1 MESLIFKNLSM
12 DREYMGLFGSS
23 DKTEQVVKKIRP
35 TVIKTQ
41 NVAKEIIE
49 IAKRNGVSTG
59 SLDFDI
65 LEVQTYTRT
74 NTDKMESD
82 WEETSKN
89 ELREL
94 DDATEILNQKFE
106 IKQIY
111 EIEIYSKE
119 DNDVFKNFHAAVG
132 ANATK
137 CKVYLSIK
145 AGSEALASPKFED
158 DFSNYIKK
166 SKIRA
171 GILVDI
177 FDEMV
182 PEVVSRVSALAKV
195 DGKISYDK
203 NQTILISDAYEPT
216 PTIND
221 ELILHY
227 DKEGTS
233 AQKSESERVDYSKR
247 GFIHSV
253 LEGDLLMEYIKPKKG
268 KPGRNC
274 RGEYMEPPEPE
285 VKHAPDFTVNDTI
298 EIVDNKDNVLYRAK
312 TSGYISLDGKVY
324 QIKSD
329 MDVGEIS
336 FKTTGSISTG
346 LDSDVSLSVKE
357 NDSQKDAI
365 GSGMEVEVSE
375 IDIKGNVGPNAKVHA
390 KRATIEGQTHKTSE
404 IRANDLTINVH
415 KGVAIGDN
423 IKITR
428 LEHGTVEGKKV
439 EIVQAAGGNIRA
451 KDIEIGICA
460 SYVKATASRLIEIQK
475 LQGSENVFT
484 IDPLMQKDKKEGLG
498 ENKQEIDELRT
509 SVEEIKKEIDKYKK
523 MIKDNTESFN
533 EIKKRLMH
541 FKQNGIKMP
550 EAFVTKYKQF
560 TKAQE
565 HLDGIINEYKVKND
579 KLLLLTTKTASFQ
592 DNIIDARII
601 NRDRWIGHNEIIFKL
616 IEPPI
621 ELSFKPPEGSPDKIF
636 AVVETD
642 EGVFEIQAV
651 HQ

>member
-1 MESLIFKNLSM
+1 
-12 DREYMGLFGSS
+12 MGLFGSS
-23 DKTEQVVKKIRP
+23 DKTEQEIKKIRP
-35 TVIKTQ
+35 TVVKTQ

-49 IAKRNGVSTG
+49 TAKRNNVSPS

-74 NTDKMESD
+74 NADKMESD
-82 WEETSKN
+82 WEERSKN
-89 ELREL
+89 ELRGL
-94 DDATEILNQKFE
+94 DDATEILNPKFE
-106 IKQIY
+106 IKQVY

-119 DNDVFKNFHAAVG
+119 DKDVFKNFHAAVG

-145 AGSEALASPKFED
+145 AGSEALSNPKFEE

-166 SKIRA
+166 SKVRA
-171 GILVDI
+171 GILVDM
-177 FDEMV
+177 FDEML
-182 PEVVSRVSALAKV
+182 PEVISRVSALAKV

-227 DKEGTS
+227 DKEHANT
-233 AQKSESERVDYSKR
+233 QKSENERVDYSKR

-390 KRATIEGQTHKTSE
+390 KRATIDGQTHKTCE

-415 KGVAIGDN
+415 KGTAIGDN

-428 LEHGTVEGKKV
+428 LEHGTVEGKRV
-439 EIVQAAGGNIRA
+439 EIVQAIGGNILA
-451 KDIEIGICA
+451 KDIEIGICT

-475 LQGSENVFT
+475 LQGGENVFT
-484 IDPLMQKDKKEGLG
+484 IDPLMQKEKKEGFG
-498 ENKQEIDELRT
+498 ENKHEIDELKA
-509 SVEEIKKEIDKYKK
+509 SVEEIKKEIEKYKK
-523 MIKDNTESFN
+523 MVRDNTDAFN
-533 EIKKRLMH
+533 EVKKRLMH
-541 FKQNGIKMP
+541 YKKNGIKMP

-565 HLDGIINEYKVKND
+565 HLEGIINEYRVKND
-579 KLLLLTTKTASFQ
+579 KLLLLTTKTVSFQ
-592 DNIIDARII
+592 DNIADARVI
-601 NRDRWIGHNEIIFKL
+601 NRDRWVGHNEIIFKL
-616 IEPPI
+616 VEPPI
-621 ELSFKPPEGSPDKIF
+621 ELIFKPQEGSLDKIF

>member
-1 MESLIFKNLSM
+1 MA
-12 DREYMGLFGSS
+12 LFGSS
-23 DKTEQVVKKIRP
+23 TKTEKVPKNIRP
-35 TVIKTQ
+35 TVVKTQ
-41 NVAKEIIE
+41 NIAKELMEVAK
-49 IAKRNGVSTG
+49 KNGVSTN

-65 LEVQTYTRT
+65 LEVQTYTRV
-74 NTDKMESD
+74 NNEKIESD
-82 WEETSKN
+82 WEETSKS
-89 ELREL
+89 ELHQL
-94 DDATEILNQKFE
+94 DDATAILNPKFQ
-106 IKQIY
+106 IKQVY
-111 EIEIYSKE
+111 EIEIYSKD
-119 DNDVFKNFHAAVG
+119 DNNVFKNFHAAVG

-145 AGSEALASPKFED
+145 AGSEAITNPRFEE

-182 PEVVSRVSALAKV
+182 HDVVSRISAQAKV

-227 DKEGTS
+227 DKEHAPS
-233 AQKSESERVDYSKR
+233 DKSENDRVDHAKR

-253 LEGDLLMEYIKPKKG
+253 LEGDLLIEYIKPKKG

-274 RGEYMEPPEPE
+274 RGEFMEPSEPE

-298 EIVDNKDNVLYRAK
+298 EVIDNQDNILYRAK
-312 TSGYISLDGKVY
+312 TSGYISLDAKMY

-336 FKTTGSISTG
+336 FKSTGSISTG
-346 LDSDVSLSVKE
+346 LDSDVCLSVKE

-390 KRATIEGQTHKTSE
+390 KRASIDGQTHKTSE

-415 KGVAIGDN
+415 KGLALGDN
-423 IKITR
+423 IKISR
-428 LEHGTVEGKKV
+428 LENGIVEGKKV
-439 EIVQAAGGNIRA
+439 EIVQAIGGNIRA
-451 KDIEIGICA
+451 KDIEIGICM
-460 SYVKATASRLIEIQK
+460 SHVKATASRLIEIQK
-475 LQGSENVFT
+475 LQGSENIFT
-484 IDPLMQKDKKEGLG
+484 IDPLMQKDREDGLN
-498 ENKQEIDELRT
+498 ENKSEINELRI
-509 SVEEIKKEIDKYKK
+509 SVNEIKKEVDRYIKLV
-523 MIKDNTESFN
+523 KDNTDSFN
-533 EIKKRLMH
+533 EVKKRLMH
-541 FKQNGIKMP
+541 YKKNGIKMP
-550 EAFVTKYKQF
+550 AAFVSKYKQF

-565 HLDGIINEYKVKND
+565 HLEGITNEYKVKND
-579 KLLLLTTKTASFQ
+579 KLLLLSTKTVSFQ
-592 DNIIDARII
+592 DNIFDARII
-601 NRDRWIGHNEIIFKL
+601 NRDRWIGHNELIFRL

-621 ELSFKPPEGSPDKIF
+621 ELVYKPLEGSPNKIF

-642 EGVFEIQAV
+642 EGVFEIRAV
-651 HQ
+651 HE

>member
-1 MESLIFKNLSM
+1 MA
-12 DREYMGLFGSS
+12 LFGSS
-23 DKTEQVVKKIRP
+23 TKTEQVPKNIRP

-41 NVAKEIIE
+41 NVAKELME
-49 IAKRNGVSTG
+49 VAKKNGVSTN

-65 LEVQTYTRT
+65 LEVQTYTRV
-74 NTDKMESD
+74 NNEKIESD
-82 WEETSKN
+82 WEEISKN

-94 DDATEILNQKFE
+94 DDATAILNPKFQ
-106 IKQIY
+106 IKQVY
-111 EIEIYSKE
+111 EIEIYSKD
-119 DNDVFKNFHAAVG
+119 DNDIFKNFHAAVG

-145 AGSEALASPKFED
+145 AGSEAVTNPRFEE

-182 PEVVSRVSALAKV
+182 PDVVSRISAMAKV

-227 DKEGTS
+227 DKEHAPS
-233 AQKSESERVDYSKR
+233 EKSENDRVDHSKR

-253 LEGDLLMEYIKPKKG
+253 LEGDLLIEYIKPKKG

-274 RGEYMEPPEPE
+274 RGEFMEPAEPE
-285 VKHAPDFTVNDTI
+285 IKHAPDFTVNDTI
-298 EIVDNKDNVLYRAK
+298 EVIDNQDNILYRAK
-312 TSGYISLDGKVY
+312 TSGYISFDAKMY

-336 FKTTGSISTG
+336 FKATGSISTG
-346 LDSDVSLSVKE
+346 LDSEVCLSVKE

-375 IDIKGNVGPNAKVHA
+375 IDIKGNVGQNAKVHA
-390 KRATIEGQTHKTSE
+390 KRASIDGQTHKTSE

-415 KGVAIGDN
+415 KGLALGDN
-423 IKITR
+423 IKISR
-428 LEHGTVEGKKV
+428 LENGVVEGKKV
-439 EIVQAAGGNIRA
+439 EIAQAIGGNIRA
-451 KDIEIGICA
+451 KDIEIGICM
-460 SYVKATASRLIEIQK
+460 SHVKATASRLIEIQK
-475 LQGSENVFT
+475 LQGSENIFT
-484 IDPLMQKDKKEGLG
+484 IDPLMQKDKEEGLS
-498 ENKQEIDELRT
+498 ENKNEINELKI
-509 SVEEIKKEIDKYKK
+509 SVNEIKKEVDRYIKLV
-523 MIKDNTESFN
+523 KDNTDSFN
-533 EIKKRLMH
+533 EVKKRLMH
-541 FKQNGIKMP
+541 YKKNGIKMP
-550 EAFVTKYKQF
+550 GAFVSKYKQF

-565 HLDGIINEYKVKND
+565 HLEGIINEYKVKND
-579 KLLLLTTKTASFQ
+579 KLLLLTTKTVSFQ
-592 DNIIDARII
+592 DNIFDARII
-601 NRDRWIGHNEIIFKL
+601 NRDRWVGHNELVFKL

-621 ELSFKPPEGSPDKIF
+621 ELVYKPLEGSPHKVF

-642 EGVFEIQAV
+642 EGVFEIRAV
-651 HQ
+651 HE

>member
-1 MESLIFKNLSM
+1 
-12 DREYMGLFGSS
+12 MGLFGSS

-35 TVIKTQ
+35 TVVKTQ

-49 IAKRNGVSTG
+49 IAKRNGVSAG

-65 LEVQTYTRT
+65 LEVNTFTRV
-74 NTDKMESD
+74 NKDKMESD

-94 DDATEILNQKFE
+94 DDATEILNQNFE

-111 EIEIYSKE
+111 EVEIYSKE

-145 AGSEALASPKFED
+145 AGSEAISNPRFEEE
-158 DFSNYIKK
+158 FLNYIRK

-203 NQTILISDAYEPT
+203 NQTILISDAHEPT

-227 DKEGTS
+227 DKEHVN
-233 AQKSESERVDYSKR
+233 AQKSENERVDYSKR

-298 EIVDNKDNVLYRAK
+298 EVIDNKDNVLYRAK
-312 TSGYISLDGKVY
+312 TSGYVSLDGKVY

-404 IRANDLTINVH
+404 IKANDLTINVH
-415 KGVAIGDN
+415 KGTAIGDN

-439 EIVQAAGGNIRA
+439 EIVQAVGGNIRA

-484 IDPLMQKDKKEGLG
+484 IDPLMQKDKKEGFG
-498 ENKQEIDELRT
+498 ENKQEINELRT
-509 SVEEIKKEIDKYKK
+509 SVEEIKKEVDKYKK
-523 MIKDNTESFN
+523 MVRDNTDAFN
-533 EIKKRLMH
+533 EVKKRLMH
-541 FKQNGIKMP
+541 YKKNGIKMP

-565 HLDGIINEYKVKND
+565 HLEGIINEYKVKND

-601 NRDRWIGHNEIIFKL
+601 NRDRWVGHNEIIFKL

>member
-12 DREYMGLFGSS
+12 DRKYMGLFGSS

-35 TVIKTQ
+35 TVVKTQ

-49 IAKRNGVSTG
+49 IAKRNGVSAG

-65 LEVQTYTRT
+65 LEVNTFTRV
-74 NTDKMESD
+74 NKDKMESD

-94 DDATEILNQKFE
+94 DDATEILNQNFE

-111 EIEIYSKE
+111 EVEIYSKE

-145 AGSEALASPKFED
+145 AGSEAISNPRFEEE
-158 DFSNYIKK
+158 FLNYIRK

-203 NQTILISDAYEPT
+203 NQTILISDAHEPT

-227 DKEGTS
+227 DKEHVN
-233 AQKSESERVDYSKR
+233 AQKSENERVDYSKR

-298 EIVDNKDNVLYRAK
+298 EVIDNKDNVLYRAK
-312 TSGYISLDGKVY
+312 TSGYVSLDGKVY

-404 IRANDLTINVH
+404 IKANDLTINVH
-415 KGVAIGDN
+415 KGTAIGDN

-439 EIVQAAGGNIRA
+439 EIVQAVGGNIRA

-484 IDPLMQKDKKEGLG
+484 IDPLMQKDKKEGFG
-498 ENKQEIDELRT
+498 ENKQEINELRT
-509 SVEEIKKEIDKYKK
+509 SVEEIKKEVDKYKK
-523 MIKDNTESFN
+523 MVRDNTDAFN
-533 EIKKRLMH
+533 EVKKRLMH
-541 FKQNGIKMP
+541 YKKNGIKMP

-565 HLDGIINEYKVKND
+565 HLEGIINEYKVKND

-601 NRDRWIGHNEIIFKL
+601 NRDRWVGHNEIIFKL

>member
-1 MESLIFKNLSM
+1 
-12 DREYMGLFGSS
+12 MGLFGSS

-35 TVIKTQ
+35 TVIKTG
-41 NVAKEIIE
+41 NVAKEIIDL
-49 IAKRNGVSTG
+49 AKRNGVSPG
-59 SLDFDI
+59 SLDFDV
-65 LEVQTYTRT
+65 LEVQTYKRV
-74 NTDKMESD
+74 NKDKIESE
-82 WEETSKN
+82 WEEASKN

-94 DDATEILNQKFE
+94 DDVTEILNPNFE
-106 IKQIY
+106 INQIY
-111 EIEIYSKE
+111 EVEIYSKD

-145 AGSEALASPKFED
+145 AGSEAVLTPKFED
-158 DFSNYIKK
+158 DFSNFIKK

-182 PEVVSRVSALAKV
+182 PEVVSKISALAKV

-227 DKEGTS
+227 DKEHAGGE
-233 AQKSESERVDYSKR
+233 KSDNERVDYSKR

-253 LEGDLLMEYIKPKKG
+253 LEGDLLIEYIKPRKG

-274 RGEYMEPPEPE
+274 RGEFLDPPEPE
-285 VKHAPDFTVNDTI
+285 VKHAPDFAVNETI
-298 EIVDNKDNVLYRAK
+298 EVVDNKDNIIYRAK
-312 TSGYISLDGKVY
+312 TSGYISLDAKTY

-365 GSGMEVEVSE
+365 GNGMEVEVSE

-390 KRATIEGQTHKTSE
+390 KRATIDGQTHKTSLVK
-404 IRANDLTINVH
+404 ANDLTINVH

-428 LEHGTVEGKKV
+428 LEHGTVEGRKV
-439 EIVQAAGGNIRA
+439 EIAQAVGGNIMA

-460 SYVKATASRLIEIQK
+460 SYVKATASRVIEIKK
-475 LQGSENVFT
+475 LQGSENIFT
-484 IDPLMQKDKKEGLG
+484 IDPLMQKEKKEGLG
-498 ENKQEIDELRT
+498 ENKHEIDALRT
-509 SVEEIKKEIDKYKK
+509 SVEEIRKEIEKYKK
-523 MIKDNTESFN
+523 MVKNNTDAFN
-533 EIKKRLMH
+533 EVKKRLMH
-541 FKQNGIKMP
+541 YKKNGIKMP
-550 EAFVTKYKQF
+550 DAFITKYKQF

-565 HLDGIINEYKVKND
+565 HLDGIINEYRVKND

-592 DNIIDARII
+592 DNIVDARII
-601 NRDRWIGHNEIIFKL
+601 NRDRWVGHNELIFRL
-616 IEPPI
+616 VEPPI
-621 ELSFKPPEGSPDKIF
+621 ELSFKPQEGSLDKIF

>member
-1 MESLIFKNLSM
+1 
-12 DREYMGLFGSS
+12 
-23 DKTEQVVKKIRP
+23 
-35 TVIKTQ
+35 
-41 NVAKEIIE
+41 
-49 IAKRNGVSTG
+49 
-59 SLDFDI
+59 
-65 LEVQTYTRT
+65 
-74 NTDKMESD
+74 
-82 WEETSKN
+82 
-89 ELREL
+89 
-94 DDATEILNQKFE
+94 KFE
-106 IKQIY
+106 
-111 EIEIYSKE
+111 E
-119 DNDVFKNFHAAVG
+119 
-132 ANATK
+132 
-137 CKVYLSIK
+137 
-145 AGSEALASPKFED
+145 

-182 PEVVSRVSALAKV
+182 PEVVSRASAIAKV

-203 NQTILISDAYEPT
+203 NQTVLISDAYEPT

-227 DKEGTS
+227 DKES
-233 AQKSESERVDYSKR
+233 ASGQKSENERVDYSKR

-274 RGEYMEPPEPE
+274 RGEFMEPAEPE
-285 VKHAPDFTVNDTI
+285 IKHVPDFTVNDTI
-298 EIVDNKDNVLYRAK
+298 EIVDNKENVLYRAK
-312 TSGYISLDGKVY
+312 ISGYISLDGKIY
-324 QIKSD
+324 QIKSG
-329 MDVGEIS
+329 MDIGEIS
-336 FKTTGSISTG
+336 FKATGSISTG
-346 LDSDVSLSVKE
+346 LDSDVCLSVKE

-390 KRATIEGQTHKTSE
+390 KRASIEGQTHKTSE

-415 KGVAIGDN
+415 KGLAVGDN
-423 IKITR
+423 IKISR
-428 LEHGTVEGKKV
+428 LENGVVEGKKV
-439 EIVQAAGGNIRA
+439 EIAQAIGGNIRA

-484 IDPLMQKDKKEGLG
+484 IDPLMQKEKNDGFSES
-498 ENKQEIDELRT
+498 KQEINELRT
-509 SVEEIKKEIDKYKK
+509 SVEEIKKEIEKYKK

-541 FKQNGIKMP
+541 FKKNGIKMP

-565 HLDGIINEYKVKND
+565 HLEGIINEYKVKND

-592 DNIIDARII
+592 DNIFDARII
-601 NRDRWIGHNEIIFKL
+601 NRDRWVGHNEIVFKL

-621 ELSFKPPEGSPDKIF
+621 ELVYKPLEGSPHKVF

-642 EGVFEIQAV
+642 GGVLEIQAV
-651 HQ
+651 NE